1 MHDYNLTEG
10 APRELPLRIN
20 KKMICHILDSKNQG
34 PYLTPQGRP
43 RYDLL
48 QIVFDETGLTELMPK
63 GAARTFSIQD
73 TKTIVLTLNLDK

>member
-1 MHDYNLTEG
+1 MHVNNLTEG

-20 KKMICHILDSKNQG
+20 KKMICHILNEKKAG
-34 PYLTPQGRP
+34 PFLTPQGRP

-48 QIVFDETGLTELMPK
+48 QIIFDETELTELMPK

-73 TKTIVLTLNLDK
+73 TKTIILTLNLDK